1 MDDDHKA
8 VYEALHQAQTA
19 SQAVA
24 LATVVST
31 QGSMPRHAGSKLLIY
46 VDGKTVGTVG
56 GGSMES
62 LVIKTAQA
70 VIKEGQPR
78 LETYTLNNIEDGD
91 PGICGGT
98 AQIFIEPIIPAPR
111 LLVIGGGH
119 CGAELAQLGKWLG
132 YRVILNDDRPEYCNE
147 TYVSGLDGYVV
158 CKPEDILDHVRIDE
172 NTYVAA
178 VTRGLPIDINLLPKL
193 LETHAAYIGLIGS
206 QRRWAL
212 TATALRET
220 YALTDADLERI
231 HSPIGLEL
239 QAETPKEI
247 AISIMAE
254 ITMLR
259 RGGTGEMMKRS
270 AKRMIEQHP

>member
-31 QGSMPRHAGSKLLIY
+31 QGSMPRHAGSKLLAY
-46 VDGKTVGTVG
+46 ADGSTVGTIG

-62 LVIKTAQA
+62 LVIKAALDALETG
-70 VIKEGQPR
+70 EPR
-78 LETYTLNNIEDGD
+78 LETYTLNNLEDGD
-91 PGICGGT
+91 PGICGGA
-98 AQIFIEPIIPAPR
+98 AQIFIEPILPAPQ

-119 CGAELAQLGKWLG
+119 CGVELAKLGKWLG
-132 YRVILNDDRPEYCNE
+132 YRVILSDDRPEYCNP
-147 TYVSGLDGYVV
+147 TYISGLDEYVV
-158 CKPEDILDHVRIDE
+158 CKPESIPDHVKIGKD
-172 NTYVAA
+172 TYTAA
-178 VTRGLPIDINLLPKL
+178 VTRGLPVDIQLIPTLLK
-193 LETHAAYIGLIGS
+193 TQATYIGLIGS
-206 QRRWAL
+206 KRRWAL
-212 TATALRET
+212 TVQALRET
-220 YALTDADLERI
+220 YNITDADLDRI

-247 AISIMAE
+247 ALSIMAE

-259 RGGTGEMMKRS
+259 RGGTDDMMKRT
-270 AKRMIEQHP
+270 AEQSVEQYT